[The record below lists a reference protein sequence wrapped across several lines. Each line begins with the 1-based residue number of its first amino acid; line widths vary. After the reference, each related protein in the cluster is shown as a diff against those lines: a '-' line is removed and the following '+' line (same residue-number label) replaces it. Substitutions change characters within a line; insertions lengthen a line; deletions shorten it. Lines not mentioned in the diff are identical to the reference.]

1 MNEKDQKLFQSLQSR
16 IKKMENL
23 KLEAARITAKQHQ
36 LTGLSE
42 GQQQTLARNE
52 QRVQALMA
60 EIEKIE
66 EQIHAK
72 NTQRQSTKSSAAL
85 TASSKAKPRRSA
97 YEHDSDEDEFYDR
110 TKANQRK
117 LQERK
122 QQLGGAVASSA
133 ATLKKSTGVVL
144 TAESIQQNIQA
155 LEESLVEIDREYES
169 AQADSVAKSAP
180 AGDAQEEDALDSFMA
195 ATSEQLQASRLAA
208 IHARKVEAESE
219 RARQQQLL
227 SIAMPALPSKETS
240 FSKPVPTPAPVP
252 SSKPV
257 PMPAPLPSFK
267 DHKPL
272 PPKSFEPEAITFPAD
287 TSKPVQSVSTEPELT
302 AGQEEPK
309 TTQQVKV
316 HSRPIEIET
325 TKPSQSSPRK
335 KSRIVGPSAPP
346 KQSKIGPTMPIAT
359 NLGPANE
366 LEGGDRVW
374 VPPSNQTGDGRTALN
389 DKYGY

>member
-52 QRVQALMA
+52 QRIQALMA

-72 NTQRQSTKSSAAL
+72 NTQRQSTKSSAAAAA
-85 TASSKAKPRRSA
+85 ASTSKGKPRRSA

-110 TKANQRK
+110 TKENQRK
-117 LQERK
+117 LQHRK
-122 QQLGGAVASSA
+122 HQLGGISASA
-133 ATLKKSTGVVL
+133 TTLKTGVVL
-144 TAESIQQNIQA
+144 TAESIQQDIKA
-155 LEESLVEIDREYES
+155 LEKSLVEIDREYKS
-169 AQADSVAKSAP
+169 AQADSAAKSAP
-180 AGDAQEEDALDSFMA
+180 ADTTEDDALDSFMA

-208 IHARKVEAESE
+208 IQARKVQAENE
-219 RARQQQLL
+219 LARQRQLF
-227 SIAMPALPSKETS
+227 SIAMPALPAKEIISSKPIPTPATAPS
-240 FSKPVPTPAPVP
+240 SKPVPTPASLP
-252 SSKPV
+252 SSK
-257 PMPAPLPSFK
+257 
-267 DHKPL
+267 DQEPL
-272 PPKSFEPEAITFPAD
+272 PPKAVEPEAIVSPTNASQ
-287 TSKPVQSVSTEPELT
+287 SKPVESVSAEPKQS
-302 AGQEEPK
+302 ASKEEPK
-309 TTQQVKV
+309 ATQQVKV
-316 HSRPIEIET
+316 HSRPIEGES
-325 TKPSQSSPRK
+325 TKPSPSPPRK

-346 KQSKIGPTMPIAT
+346 KQAKIGPTAT
-359 NLGPANE
+359 NLGPADE